1 MKRRDEGFRD
11 PLLFR
16 TNYDLGRS
24 PPHLKGAS
32 DLPFHVS
39 GRFVTVDPNQTV
51 LMSFHFARYLAPA
64 ICHVRFGSSGLHTWR
79 VLARW
84 FLER

>member
-1 MKRRDEGFRD
+1 KRRDEGFRD

-24 PPHLKGAS
+24 PPLLKGAS
-32 DLPFHVS
+32 DLPVHVS
-39 GRFVTVDPNQTV
+39 GRFATADLNQTV
-51 LMSFHFARYLAPA
+51 LMFFYFARSLAPA
-64 ICHVRFGSSGLHTWR
+64 ICHVRFGSLGLHTWR
-79 VLARW
+79 VLVRL